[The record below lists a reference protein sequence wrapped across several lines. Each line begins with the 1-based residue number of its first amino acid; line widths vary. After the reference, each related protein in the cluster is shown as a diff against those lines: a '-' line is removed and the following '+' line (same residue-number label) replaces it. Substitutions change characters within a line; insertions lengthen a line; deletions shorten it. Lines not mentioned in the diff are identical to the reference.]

1 MAEPSSSFFQSDQ
14 VEAQPQRR
22 ALLLRLVGYLKP
34 YWPGLVAL
42 LLLMVAGAVL
52 DVLPS
57 EFTLRLIDHHLAKGS
72 LRGAGPLVS
81 SFVGFVVLGFLVQTA
96 RFALL
101 AWVGQR
107 AMLDLRIQ
115 VFSHLMKRSTHF
127 FHRNP
132 VGRLM
137 TRVISDVQN
146 LNEMFSSGF
155 VAIVGDALSLT
166 AIVAWM
172 FSKHVGLALVA
183 VGILPLLLVAT
194 EIFRRYASAAYRETQ
209 GRYAAIQ
216 AFLQEQ
222 LSGISLVQMNT
233 QEPRSRM
240 LFREFN
246 QNYLDAFL
254 RTIFAYA
261 VFFPV
266 VEFITNGTLA
276 ALIFYA
282 GFKLQSGTL
291 TLGLL
296 LAFIQQSGR
305 FFRPIREL
313 AERYNVMQ
321 TALASSERI
330 FKLLDNTDQVPEP
343 EVPEPVAFRAE
354 IRLEDVSFAYEA
366 GGRLVVRGLSGVIPK
381 GRRVA
386 VVGHTGAGKSTL
398 INLLMR
404 FYDVGEGRITVDGVD
419 LRRVGLKPLRGLF
432 GLVLQDVFIFSGTLE
447 ENITLGRPLDPE
459 RLAEVLE
466 QSQLGDMVGRLA
478 LGLQTQVGER
488 GQKLSAGERQLLA
501 FARMLYQEPEIL
513 LLDEATANIDSETE
527 HKIQQVIER
536 VSHRLTTFTIAHRL
550 STIKDA
556 DEIWVMDQG
565 RLVERGSHD
574 SLMAQAG
581 TYAKLVRLQFEGQDA
596 LRGAST

>member
-1 MAEPSSSFFQSDQ
+1 MAEPSSTFFQSDQ
-14 VEAQPQRR
+14 VEEQPHRHT
-22 ALLLRLVGYLKP
+22 LLVRLVGYLKP

-57 EFTLRLIDHHLAKGS
+57 EFTLRLIDRYLANGS
-72 LRGAGPLVS
+72 MRGAGPLVAA
-81 SFVGFVVLGFLVQTA
+81 FLGFVLLGFVVQTA
-96 RFALL
+96 RFGLL

-107 AMLDLRIQ
+107 AMLDLRLQ
-115 VFSHLMKRSTHF
+115 LFSHLMKRSTHF

-166 AIVAWM
+166 AIVVWM
-172 FSKHVGLALVA
+172 FSKHRGLALVA
-183 VGILPLLLVAT
+183 VGIMPLLLLAT

-222 LSGISLVQMNT
+222 LSGMALVQMNAREV
-233 QEPRSRM
+233 QSRQ
-240 LFREFN
+240 LFRDFN
-246 QNYLDAFL
+246 QKYLDAFL

-282 GFKLQSGTL
+282 GFKLQLGTL

-330 FKLLDNTDQVPEP
+330 FKLLDDTDQIPEP
-343 EVPEPVAFRAE
+343 AEPEPVAFQRE
-354 IRLEDVSFAYEA
+354 IRLEGVGFAYEA
-366 GGRLVVRGLSGVIPK
+366 GGRRVVRGLSGVIPK
-381 GRRVA
+381 GKRVA

-404 FYDVGEGRITVDGVD
+404 FYDVEEGRITVDGVD
-419 LRRVGLKPLRGLF
+419 LRAARLKDLRALF

-447 ENITLGRPLDPE
+447 ENITLGRPLDRK
-459 RLAEVLE
+459 RLDEVLA
-466 QSQLGDMVGRLA
+466 QSQLEDMVGRLA
-478 LGLQTQVGER
+478 EGLRTQVGER
-488 GQKLSAGERQLLA
+488 GQKLSAGERQLVA
-501 FARMLYQEPEIL
+501 FARMLYQEPAIL

-527 HKIQQVIER
+527 HKIQRVIER

-565 RLVERGSHD
+565 QLVERGDHD
-574 SLMAQAG
+574 GLMAQQG
-581 TYAKLVRLQFEGQDA
+581 IYAKLVRLQFEGEEA
-596 LRGAST
+596 RSA

>member
-1 MAEPSSSFFQSDQ
+1 MTEPASPFFQTDQ
-14 VEAQPQRR
+14 VDEQPQRHT
-22 ALLLRLVGYLKP
+22 LLVRLVSYLKP
-34 YWPGLVAL
+34 YWLGLIAL
-42 LLLMVAGAVL
+42 LLLMVVGAVL

-57 EFTLRLIDHHLAKGS
+57 EFTLRLIDHHLAQGS
-72 LRGAGPLVS
+72 MRGAGPLVAA
-81 SFVGFVVLGFLVQTA
+81 FLGFLILGFLVQML
-96 RFALL
+96 RLGLL
-101 AWVGQR
+101 AWVGQM
-107 AMLDLRIQ
+107 AMLDLRMQ

-155 VAIVGDALSLT
+155 VAILGDALSLT
-166 AIVAWM
+166 AIVVWM
-172 FSKHVGLALVA
+172 FSKHAGLALVA
-183 VGILPLLLVAT
+183 VGIMPLLLLAT

-222 LSGISLVQMNT
+222 LSGISLVQMNG
-233 QEPRSRM
+233 QEKRSR
-240 LFREFN
+240 LQFGEFN
-246 QNYLDAFL
+246 QKYLDAFL

-282 GFKLQSGTL
+282 GFKLKAGTL

-330 FKLLDNTDQVPEP
+330 FKLLDNDD
-343 EVPEPVAFRAE
+343 E
-354 IRLEDVSFAYEA
+354 IREVAEPRPVTFHSELRLENVGFAYEP
-366 GGRLVVRGLSGVIPK
+366 GGRKVVSGLSGVIPK

-404 FYDVGEGRITVDGVD
+404 FYDVEEGAILLDGVD
-419 LRRVGLKPLRGLF
+419 LRQLKLLELRGLF

-447 ENITLGRPLDPE
+447 ENIVLGRERDGR
-459 RLAEVLE
+459 RLASVLE
-466 QSQLGDMVGRLA
+466 QSQLDGLVGRLA
-478 LGLQTQVGER
+478 LGLETQVGER
-488 GQKLSAGERQLLA
+488 GQKLSAGERQLVA
-501 FARMLYQEPEIL
+501 FARMLYREPAIL

-527 HKIQQVIER
+527 HQIQTVIER

-565 RLVERGSHD
+565 QIIERGSHD
-574 SLMAQAG
+574 MLMAECG
-581 TYAKLVRLQFEGQDA
+581 TYAKLVRLQFEGDEYV
-596 LRGAST
+596 AS

>member
-1 MAEPSSSFFQSDQ
+1 MTDSARAFFQPDQ
-14 VEAQPQRR
+14 VDQQPGRH
-22 ALLLRLVGYLKP
+22 ALLVRLVSYLRP
-34 YWPGLVAL
+34 YWLGLAAL
-42 LLLMVAGAVL
+42 LLLMAAGAAL
-52 DVLPS
+52 EVLPS

-72 LRGAGPLVS
+72 LRGAGPLIGA
-81 SFVGFVVLGFLVQTA
+81 FMGFIAVGFVVQVA
-96 RFALL
+96 RYGLL
-101 AWVGQR
+101 SWIGQM
-107 AMLDLRIQ
+107 AMLDLRMQ
-115 VFSHLMKRSTHF
+115 VFGHLMKRSTHF
-127 FHRNP
+127 FHKNP

-166 AIVAWM
+166 AIVVWM

-183 VGILPLLLVAT
+183 VGIMPLLLIST
-194 EIFRRYASAAYRETQ
+194 EIFRRYASEAYRETQ

-216 AFLQEQ
+216 AYLQEQ
-222 LSGISLVQMNT
+222 LSGMSLVQMNA
-233 QEPRSRM
+233 QEARSRGAFGE
-240 LFREFN
+240 LN
-246 QNYLDAFL
+246 QQYLDAFL

-276 ALIFYA
+276 ALILYA
-282 GFKLQSGTL
+282 GFKLQAGTL

-313 AERYNVMQ
+313 AERYNIMQ

-330 FKLLDNTDQVPEP
+330 FKLLDNEEQIPEAA
-343 EVPEPVAFRAE
+343 EPKPLAFRE
-354 IRLEDVSFAYEA
+354 EVRLEGVTFAYEP
-366 GGRLVVRGLSGVIPK
+366 GGRRVVRDLSGVIPR

-404 FYDVGEGRITVDGVD
+404 FYDVEAGRVTVDGTDVRD
-419 LRRVGLKPLRGLF
+419 VRLRDLRGLF

-447 ENITLGRPLDPE
+447 ENIVLGRPFDAT
-459 RLAEVLE
+459 RLGSVLE
-466 QSQLGDMVGRLA
+466 QSQLGDLVARLP

-488 GQKLSAGERQLLA
+488 GQKLSAGERQLVA

-527 HKIQQVIER
+527 HKIQKVIER

-565 RLVERGSHD
+565 ALAERGTHD
-574 SLMAQAG
+574 ELMAREG
-581 TYAKLVRLQFEGQDA
+581 MYAKLVRLQFEGEA
-596 LRGAST
+596 

>member
-1 MAEPSSSFFQSDQ
+1 MTDSSGSFFHSDQ
-14 VEAQPQRR
+14 VDQQPGRH
-22 ALLLRLVGYLKP
+22 ALLVRLVGYLKP
-34 YWPGLVAL
+34 YWPGLAAL
-42 LLLMVAGAVL
+42 LILMLLGAVL
-52 DVLPS
+52 EVLPS

-72 LRGAGPLVS
+72 MQGSGPLIGAFLG
-81 SFVGFVVLGFLVQTA
+81 FVLLGFVVQILRYG
-96 RFALL
+96 LL
-101 AWVGQR
+101 SWVGQM
-107 AMLDLRIQ
+107 AMLDLRLQ
-115 VFSHLMKRSTHF
+115 VFSHLMKRSTRF
-127 FHRNP
+127 FHHNP

-166 AIVAWM
+166 AIVVWM
-172 FSKHVGLALVA
+172 FTKHVGLALVA
-183 VGILPLLLVAT
+183 VGIMPLLLIST
-194 EIFRRYASAAYRETQ
+194 EIFRRYASEAYRETQ
-209 GRYAAIQ
+209 GRYASIQ

-222 LSGISLVQMNT
+222 LSGMSLVQLNA
-233 QEPRSRM
+233 QEPRSRGQFGE
-240 LFREFN
+240 LN
-246 QNYLDAFL
+246 KAYLDAFL

-276 ALIFYA
+276 ALILYS
-282 GFKLQSGTL
+282 GYKLQAGTL

-330 FKLLDNTDQVPEP
+330 FKLLDNQDEIPEAEHP
-343 EVPEPVAFRAE
+343 LPLAFQREV
-354 IRLEDVSFAYEA
+354 RLEEVTFAYEA
-366 GGRLVVRGLSGVIPK
+366 GGRKVVRDLSGVIPK

-404 FYDVGEGRITVDGVD
+404 FYDVDGGRITVDGVD
-419 LRRVGLKPLRGLF
+419 VREGGVRQLRSLF
-432 GLVLQDVFIFSGTLE
+432 GLVLQDVFIFSGSLE
-447 ENITLGRPLDPE
+447 ENIVLGRPHDAA
-459 RLAEVLE
+459 RVASVLE
-466 QSQLGDMVGRLA
+466 QSQLQDLVGRLPE
-478 LGLQTQVGER
+478 GLLTQVGER
-488 GQKLSAGERQLLA
+488 GQKLSAGERQLVA

-565 RLVERGSHD
+565 QLVERGGHD
-574 SLMAQAG
+574 SLLAQGG
-581 TYAKLVRLQFEGQDA
+581 TYAKLVRLQFEGEEV
-596 LRGAST
+596 AS

>member
-1 MAEPSSSFFQSDQ
+1 
-14 VEAQPQRR
+14 
-22 ALLLRLVGYLKP
+22 
-34 YWPGLVAL
+34 
-42 LLLMVAGAVL
+42 
-52 DVLPS
+52 
-57 EFTLRLIDHHLAKGS
+57 
-72 LRGAGPLVS
+72 
-81 SFVGFVVLGFLVQTA
+81 
-96 RFALL
+96 
-101 AWVGQR
+101 
-107 AMLDLRIQ
+107 
-115 VFSHLMKRSTHF
+115 
-127 FHRNP
+127 

-166 AIVAWM
+166 AIVVWM
-172 FSKHVGLALVA
+172 FSKLRGLALVA
-183 VGILPLLLVAT
+183 VGIMPLLLLAT

-222 LSGISLVQMNT
+222 LSGMALVQMNAREV
-233 QEPRSRM
+233 QSRQ
-240 LFREFN
+240 LFRDFN
-246 QNYLDAFL
+246 QKYLDAFL

-282 GFKLQSGTL
+282 GFKLQLGTL

-330 FKLLDNTDQVPEP
+330 FKLLDDTDQIPEP
-343 EVPEPVAFRAE
+343 AEPEPVAFQRE
-354 IRLEDVSFAYEA
+354 IRLEGVGFAYEA
-366 GGRLVVRGLSGVIPK
+366 GGRRVVRGLSGVIPK
-381 GRRVA
+381 GKRVA

-404 FYDVGEGRITVDGVD
+404 FYDVEEGRITVDGVD
-419 LRRVGLKPLRGLF
+419 LRAARLKDLRALF

-447 ENITLGRPLDPE
+447 ENITLGRPLDRK
-459 RLAEVLE
+459 RLDEVLA
-466 QSQLGDMVGRLA
+466 QSQLEDMVGRLA
-478 LGLQTQVGER
+478 EGLRTQVGER
-488 GQKLSAGERQLLA
+488 GQKLSAGERQLVA
-501 FARMLYQEPEIL
+501 FARMLYQEPAIL

-527 HKIQQVIER
+527 HKIQRVIER

-565 RLVERGSHD
+565 QLVERGDHD
-574 SLMAQAG
+574 GLMAQQG
-581 TYAKLVRLQFEGQDA
+581 IYAKLVRLQFEGEEA
-596 LRGAST
+596 RSA

>member
-1 MAEPSSSFFQSDQ
+1 MSESTNTFFQSDQ
-14 VEAQPQRR
+14 VEQRPLR
-22 ALLLRLVGYLKP
+22 HALLLRLIGYLKP
-34 YWPGLVAL
+34 YWVGLAAL
-42 LLLMVAGAVL
+42 LLLMAAGAAL
-52 DVLPS
+52 EVLPS
-57 EFTLRLIDHHLAKGS
+57 EFTLRLIDHHLAQGTLS
-72 LRGAGPLVS
+72 GAGPLLLA
-81 SFVGFVVLGFLVQTA
+81 FLGFLALAFLVNLA
-96 RFALL
+96 RYLLL
-101 AWVGQR
+101 AWVGQM
-107 AMLDLRIQ
+107 AMLDLRMQ
-115 VFSHLMKRSTHF
+115 LFDHLMRRSTHF

-155 VAIVGDALSLT
+155 VAIVGDALSLI
-166 AIVAWM
+166 AIVVWM
-172 FSKHVGLALVA
+172 YLKHPGMATVAL
-183 VGILPLLLVAT
+183 GIMPILLIVT
-194 EIFRRYASAAYRETQ
+194 EIFRRHASEAFRETQ

-222 LSGISLVQMNT
+222 LSGMSLVQLNA
-233 QEPRSRM
+233 QEGRSREGFT
-240 LFREFN
+240 LLN
-246 QNYLDAFL
+246 QKYLQAFI

-266 VEFITNGTLA
+266 VEFITSGILA

-282 GFKLQSGTL
+282 GFKLQSGAL

-321 TALASSERI
+321 TAMASSERI
-330 FKLLDNTDQVPEP
+330 FHLLDNREAIPEAVDAKP
-343 EVPEPVAFRAE
+343 ASFERE
-354 IRLEDVSFAYEA
+354 IRLEEVSFAYEP
-366 GGRLVVRGLSGVIPK
+366 GGREVVRDLSGSIPK
-381 GRRVA
+381 GRRIA

-404 FYDVGEGRITVDGVD
+404 FYDVGSGRITVDGED
-419 LRRVGLKPLRGLF
+419 LRTLKVAEARGLF

-447 ENITLGRPLDPE
+447 SNILLDRPKDVN
-459 RLAEVLE
+459 RLADVLT
-466 QSQLGDMVGRLA
+466 QSQMEDLVGRLPE
-478 LGLQTQVGER
+478 GLATQVGER
-488 GQKLSAGERQLLA
+488 GQRLSAGERQLVA
-501 FARMLYQEPEIL
+501 FARMLYGNPQVL

-527 HKIQQVIER
+527 HKIQRVIEQ

-550 STIKDA
+550 STIREA

-565 RLVERGSHD
+565 RIVERGTHEA
-574 SLMAQAG
+574 LLRRGGVYAG
-581 TYAKLVRLQFEGQDA
+581 LVRLQFGEELGTVP
-596 LRGAST
+596 GI

>member
-1 MAEPSSSFFQSDQ
+1 MSDPASPFFQSDQ
-14 VEAQPQRR
+14 VEDQPQRHT
-22 ALLLRLVGYLKP
+22 LLVRLVRYLKP
-34 YWPGLVAL
+34 YWVGLVAL
-42 LLLMVAGAVL
+42 LLLMVVGAVL

-72 LRGAGPLVS
+72 MRGAGPLVAA
-81 SFVGFVVLGFLVQTA
+81 FLGFILLGFVVQIV
-96 RFALL
+96 RFGLL
-101 AWVGQR
+101 AWVGQM
-107 AMLDLRIQ
+107 AMLDLRMQ

-166 AIVAWM
+166 AIVVWM

-183 VGILPLLLVAT
+183 VGIMPLLLLAT

-222 LSGISLVQMNT
+222 LSGISLVQMNA
-233 QEPRSRM
+233 QEARSRAQ
-240 LFREFN
+240 FGEFN
-246 QNYLDAFL
+246 QKYLDAFL

-276 ALIFYA
+276 ALILYA
-282 GFKLQSGTL
+282 GFKLEAGAL

-330 FKLLDNTDQVPEP
+330 FKLLDNQDEIREIAQ
-343 EVPEPVAFRAE
+343 PVAVTFQRE
-354 IRLEDVSFAYEA
+354 IRLEKVGFAYEP
-366 GGRLVVRGLSGVIPK
+366 GGRQVVRGVSGVIPK
-381 GRRVA
+381 GHRVA

-404 FYDVGEGRITVDGVD
+404 FYDVEEGAITVDGVD
-419 LRRVGLKPLRGLF
+419 VRQGALRELRGLF

-447 ENITLGRPLDPE
+447 ENITLGRPVDAR
-459 RLAEVLE
+459 RLASVLE
-466 QSQLGDMVGRLA
+466 QSQLDDLVGRLPLA
-478 LGLQTQVGER
+478 LQTQVGER
-488 GQKLSAGERQLLA
+488 GQKLSAGERQLVA
-501 FARMLYQEPEIL
+501 FARMLYEEPAIL

-527 HKIQQVIER
+527 HKIQTVIER

-565 RLVERGSHD
+565 QVLERGSHEG
-574 SLMAQAG
+574 LMALGG
-581 TYAKLVRLQFEGQDA
+581 TYAKLVRLQFEPEE
-596 LRGAST
+596 ASA